1 MPRNNRNQNRQYR
14 YAARERR
21 VRTCRDVRAH
31 LMEHGITEDEFNP
44 IVVNSVYCQLQ
55 NQPFA
60 GVLPIY
66 NAQRERLA
74 AFVAQFVRY
83 QRLSYEQLP
92 DRGII
97 SQVGASTS
105 QNLLLN
111 RSGGDELES
120 CLKSF
125 DPALVLAFRVE
136 EAFDSDTWQHLG
148 RSSVEAKGY
157 HAMMLVGVIKE
168 DDQYR
173 YLLQNLWKR
182 KALVEVDAEC
192 LQSCFASITFVQT
205 PQTSIGSFATNA
217 SEHVECEM
225 LDAQET
231 FTSEG

>member
-31 LMEHGITEDEFNP
+31 LMEHGITEDEQNP

-66 NAQRERLA
+66 NAHRERLA
-74 AFVAQFVRY
+74 AFVAQFVYVSNSVDDPRAF
-83 QRLSYEQLP
+83 LVNIL
-92 DRGII
+92 
-97 SQVGASTS
+97 A
-105 QNLLLN
+105 QNANPRLLN
-111 RSGGDELES
+111 RSGGDEMES

-173 YLLQNLWKR
+173 YLLQNWWKR

-205 PQTSIGSFATNA
+205 PQTSIGSFPTNA

>member
-1 MPRNNRNQNRQYR
+1 MPRNNRNQNRQYP

-31 LMEHGITEDEFNP
+31 LMEHGITEDELNP

-66 NAQRERLA
+66 NAHREKLA
-74 AFVAQFVRY
+74 AFVAQFVK
-83 QRLSYEQLP
+83 Q
-92 DRGII
+92 
-97 SQVGASTS
+97 
-105 QNLLLN
+105 LLN

-173 YLLQNLWKR
+173 YLLQNWWKR

-205 PQTSIGSFATNA
+205 PQTSIGSFPTK
-217 SEHVECEM
+217 CE
-225 LDAQET
+225 
-231 FTSEG
+231 